1 MKILVILPRLCSSSI
16 HCEFGIADITHAM
29 SSPLR
34 ILNLE
39 DNPFDAE
46 LNKATIMAQWP
57 DCEIVHAPN
66 REEYLAA
73 IEKGDFDIIIS
84 DYSLPGYTG
93 SDALK
98 VAREK
103 CPDVPFLLVSGT
115 IGEDVAVETLKNGAT
130 DFVLKNRLGRLVP
143 CMERALNEVEER
155 EERRRAEEAMRQSE
169 HKYRELFECL
179 SDAAFLAD
187 EKSAKI
193 IDTNHSA
200 ETMLGCNRGE
210 IVGKKLPQFLSLEDT
225 RVWGGA
231 TGVDT
236 KAGNVFECDLKCT
249 DGKVVPVEVHVSRLT
264 LYGRNLILRLCRVV
278 K

>member
-1 MKILVILPRLCSSSI
+1 MHS
-16 HCEFGIADITHAM
+16 EFGAAGITHTM
-29 SSPLR
+29 SRTLR

-46 LNKATIMAQWP
+46 LNKATIKAQWP
-57 DCEIVHAPN
+57 DCEIVHVTN
-66 REEYLAA
+66 GEEFIAA
-73 IEKGDFDIIIS
+73 IESGGFDIILS
-84 DYSLPGYTG
+84 DYSLPGYSG
-93 SDALK
+93 AEALK
-98 VAREK
+98 MSRKK
-103 CPDVPFLLVSGT
+103 CPEVPFLLVSGT

-130 DFVLKNRLGRLVP
+130 DFVLKNRLTRLVP

-155 EERRRAEEAMRQSE
+155 EDRRRAEESMRQSE

-179 SDAAFLAD
+179 SDAAFLTD
-187 EKSAKI
+187 ENTSKI

-200 ETMLGCNRGE
+200 EAMLGCTRGE

-225 RVWGGA
+225 RIWAGA
-231 TGVDT
+231 TSADA

-249 DGKVVPVEVHVSRLT
+249 DGKIVPVEVHVSKLM
-264 LYGRNLILRLCRVV
+264 LYGRNLVLRLCRVI